1 MNILKLIESCEVEW
15 RELGEVFD
23 LKNGYTPSKS
33 NPEYW
38 ENGVVDWFR
47 MEDIRENGRM
57 LNSAFQK
64 ISLNAVKGG
73 KLFPANSI
81 IIATSATIGEHALI
95 TIPFLA
101 NQRFTNLA
109 LKSSFKDKLDVNFVY
124 YYCFKLCE
132 WCKNNTTMSSFA
144 SVDMVGFK
152 KFPFPIPPL
161 PVQQEIVR
169 ILDSYTQSVEQLI
182 LQLQKELVLR
192 QKEYNFYRDKLLS
205 FDNFSQLNPSL
216 SLSLSLCRQWFG
228 KLWGR
233 LQVTPRFGL
242 EPISSIH
249 KTMWVWIIYY
259 KTVWVKRILIMF
271 QQKEVLPNIH
281 QMTF

>member
-1 MNILKLIESCEVEW
+1 MSILKLIESCEVEW
-15 RELGEVFD
+15 KIVEQVFD

-47 MEDIRENGRM
+47 MEDIRENGRI

-64 ISLNAVKGG
+64 VSLNAVKGG

-95 TIPFLA
+95 TTPFLA

-109 LKSSFKDKLDVNFVY
+109 LKSSFKDKLDMKFVY

-152 KFPFPIPPL
+152 KIPFPIPPL
-161 PVQQEIVR
+161 SVQTEIVR
-169 ILDSYTQSVEQLI
+169 ILDAFTALTA
-182 LQLQKELVLR
+182 ELTAELNLR
-192 QKEYNFYRDKLLS
+192 QKQYQYYRNKLLS

-233 LQVTPRFGL
+233 L
-242 EPISSIH
+242 
-249 KTMWVWIIYY
+249 
-259 KTVWVKRILIMF
+259 LI
-271 QQKEVLPNIH
+271 
-281 QMTF
+281 